1 MSDTLSKAKEYAG
14 EKWEDLT
21 ASLSTH
27 RAIRGLQK
35 QIASLVGER
44 DRVMIEIGRKVHA
57 LYGRGKV
64 RNADILPLCGRIDEI
79 GKRIEALNAQ
89 VRDLSQPKPKGVL
102 AEAKLADETELDEAP
117 DDEAEEPAQDEPEAE
132 PEADEQAP
140 ETSPEEP
147 AAAPDETPEA
157 D

>member
-1 MSDTLSKAKEYAG
+1 
-14 EKWEDLT
+14 
-21 ASLSTH
+21 
-27 RAIRGLQK
+27 
-35 QIASLVGER
+35 
-44 DRVMIEIGRKVHA
+44 MIEIGRKVHA

-64 RNADILPLCGRIDEI
+64 RNADVLPLCGRIDEI

-117 DDEAEEPAQDEPEAE
+117 EGEEAEAAPEDEPEAE
-132 PEADEQAP
+132 EQTPEEA
-140 ETSPEEP
+140 PEEP

>member
-1 MSDTLSKAKEYAG
+1 MSDTLSKAKDYAG

-21 ASLSTH
+21 TSLSTH

-35 QIASLVGER
+35 QIANLVGER

-64 RNADILPLCGRIDEI
+64 RNADVLPLCGRIDEI

-117 DDEAEEPAQDEPEAE
+117 EGEEAEAAPEDEPEAE
-132 PEADEQAP
+132 EQTPEEA
-140 ETSPEEP
+140 PEEP

>member
-1 MSDTLSKAKEYAG
+1 MSDTLSKAKEFAG

-21 ASLSTH
+21 STLSTQ
-27 RAIRGLQK
+27 RAVRGLQK
-35 QIASLVGER
+35 QIAKLVGER

-102 AEAKLADETELDEAP
+102 AEAKLADESELAEAP
-117 DDEAEEPAQDEPEAE
+117 EEEEAEAPAEDESEAEEEAPEA
-132 PEADEQAP
+132 
-140 ETSPEEP
+140 SPEEP
-147 AAAPDETPEA
+147 AAASDDEPEA
-157 D
+157 E

>member
-21 ASLSTH
+21 TSLSTH
-27 RAIRGLQK
+27 RAVRGLQK
-35 QIASLVGER
+35 QITKLVGER

-79 GKRIEALNAQ
+79 GKRIDALNAQ
-89 VRDLSQPKPKGVL
+89 VRDLSQPKPTGVL
-102 AEAKLADETELDEAP
+102 TEAKLADESELDEAAE
-117 DDEAEEPAQDEPEAE
+117 DDEGEAPAEPEAE
-132 PEADEQAP
+132 EQSPEAAA
-140 ETSPEEP
+140 EEP

>member
-14 EKWEDLT
+14 EKWEDLAT
-21 ASLSTH
+21 SLSTH

-35 QIASLVGER
+35 QIANLVGER

-102 AEAKLADETELDEAP
+102 AEAKLADETELGEAP
-117 DDEAEEPAQDEPEAE
+117 EEEAEASVEDEQEAE
-132 PEADEQAP
+132 PEAAEEAAEAP
-140 ETSPEEP
+140 PEEP